1 MNGLIAMT
9 SRLMAD
15 TSMSGNLMH
24 AYVAPIVQGMAIF
37 ASLVCVFFLIT
48 GGYHYMTSN
57 GRPDNLEHAKKII
70 KNALIG
76 LVIVLA
82 ASVLTAILSQAYN
95 HGAAPLSNPLPSLN
109 AIKPN
114 PVSNGLVEILIKAI
128 TGLLNNIVQSIAAPF
143 LKALAYFTS
152 GTPLIAA
159 NSSVFNLWLAVVGMT
174 DALFVL
180 VVALL
185 GFHVMS
191 YATLGLDEIEI
202 KHLLP
207 QIALIFLLI
216 NSSVFLIDG
225 FIGLSNAMIHA
236 LEAGFSPTSVWD
248 VLTKVTQQAGGFG
261 VAALLIMV
269 AFLIF
274 AIVLLI
280 YYVTRIVT
288 LYIGAVLA
296 PLVLL
301 VWLIPGFRDFAES
314 AGKTYLATIF
324 VLFVHVT
331 ILELA
336 ASLFLGLS
344 DGANHAPDPLM
355 AMVVGIATLFA
366 LLKTQSFM
374 MQLSYVST
382 GPRTARKLGG
392 QFMTGVSYLSSKGK
406 SVSSSV
412 SSSRKDSGKSSGKD
426 NNSSSK
432 RPMTGATYTAPSNTT
447 NKSNSTS
454 GVETTTKAKQRAQPV
469 LQPKPLNQLSQ
480 NQLRMRRKVYES
492 YGCTSPSYYS

>member
-1 MNGLIAMT
+1 MNGLLAMIPA
-9 SRLMAD
+9 LMAD
-15 TSMSGNLMH
+15 TSSAGNLMH
-24 AYVAPIVQGMAIF
+24 AYITPIVQGMAVL
-37 ASLVCVFFLIT
+37 ASLVCVFFLIN
-48 GGYHYMTSN
+48 GGFHYMTSS
-57 GRPDNLEHAKKII
+57 GKPENLEHAKKVIR
-70 KNALIG
+70 NALIG

-82 ASVLTAILSQAYN
+82 ASALTAILSQAYT
-95 HGAAPLSNPLPSLN
+95 HGAAPMSNPLPTLN
-109 AIKPN
+109 AIKPV
-114 PVSNGLVEILIKAI
+114 PVSNGLVAVLIKAI

-143 LKALAYFTS
+143 IKALSFFTS
-152 GTPLIAA
+152 GTPLISA

-174 DALFVL
+174 DAIFVL

-191 YATLGLDEIEI
+191 YATFGLDEIEF

-207 QIALIFLLI
+207 QLALIFLLI
-216 NSSVFLIDG
+216 NSSAFLIDG
-225 FIGLSNAMIHA
+225 LISFSNAMIHA

-261 VAALLIMV
+261 VAALLIMI

-274 AIVLLI
+274 AIILLI

-301 VWLIPGFRDFAES
+301 VWLIPGFRDFSES
-314 AGKTYLATIF
+314 AAKTYLATIF
-324 VLFVHVT
+324 VLFVHVV

-344 DGANHAPDPLM
+344 DGNVHAPDPLM

-366 LLKTQSFM
+366 LLKTQGFM

-392 QFMTGVSYLSSKGK
+392 QFMTGVSYLGSKGK
-406 SVSSSV
+406 AVSSSV
-412 SSSRKDSGKSSGKD
+412 SSRSQSADKQTSS
-426 NNSSSK
+426 NSSSNK
-432 RPMTGATYTAPSNTT
+432 SKPMTGATYTAPSNKAAAGSNVEATT
-447 NKSNSTS
+447 KSRTNTAPT
-454 GVETTTKAKQRAQPV
+454 GTTTEAKQPN
-469 LQPKPLNQLSQ
+469 KTE
-480 NQLRMRRKVYES
+480 ES
-492 YGCTSPSYYS
+492 

>member
-1 MNGLIAMT
+1 
-9 SRLMAD
+9 MAD
-15 TSMSGNLMH
+15 TAAAGNLMH
-24 AYVAPIVQGMAIF
+24 AYVVPIIQGMAIF
-37 ASLVCVFFLIT
+37 ASLVCVFFLVT
-48 GGYHYMTSN
+48 GGFHYMTSN
-57 GRPDNLEHAKKII
+57 GRPENLEHAKKII

-82 ASVLTAILSQAYN
+82 AATLTAILSQAYN
-95 HGAAPLSNPLPSLN
+95 HGSAPISNPLPSLN

-114 PVSNGLVEILIKAI
+114 PVSNGLVGILIKAI

-143 LKALAYFTS
+143 LKALAFFTS

-159 NSSVFNLWLAVVGMT
+159 NSSVFNLWLAVVGMA

-180 VVALL
+180 VIALL

-207 QIALIFLLI
+207 QIALVFLLI
-216 NSSVFLIDG
+216 NSSVFVIDG
-225 FIGLSNAMIHA
+225 VISLSNAMIHA

-248 VLTKVTQQAGGFG
+248 VLTKVTVQAGGFG
-261 VAALLIMV
+261 VAALLIMIT
-269 AFLIF
+269 FLIF
-274 AIVLLI
+274 AIILLI

-288 LYIGAVLA
+288 IYVGAVLA

-301 VWLIPGFRDFAES
+301 IWLIPGFRDFAES

-324 VLFVHVT
+324 VLFIHVV

-336 ASLFLGLS
+336 ASLFLGLA
-344 DGANHAPDPLM
+344 DGPGHAPDPLM

-374 MQLSYVST
+374 TQLSYIST
-382 GPRTARKLGG
+382 GPRTARKLGS

-406 SVSSSV
+406 SVSSTV
-412 SSSRKDSGKSSGKD
+412 SSSRKDGGKGSGSS
-426 NNSSSK
+426 NNSSK
-432 RPMTGATYTAPSNTT
+432 RPMTGSTYKVPDSTANKSNTT
-447 NKSNSTS
+447 SKA
-454 GVETTTKAKQRAQPV
+454 EATTTKAKSRVPTGTTSEAPKPTEAK
-469 LQPKPLNQLSQ
+469 QPKK
-480 NQLRMRRKVYES
+480 MEE
-492 YGCTSPSYYS
+492 TS